1 MICSKPDATLRYE
14 ALLNT
19 FYGKN
24 ILRQYVMPLAEILF
38 VAGFVRLLLFGN
50 QEISSAVVKSIFDY
64 LSFIASYGVLFYL
77 VRLVS
82 RLLFKLQFEDRNIS
96 MMVVSLMSV
105 PFVVKLFLSL
115 MPNMFFVNFFYV
127 YVLYLVWVMS
137 EGVVDVPEGQRN
149 KYMVEISLLIIIIP
163 LLIAL
168 FMKRMVVPNL

>member
-1 MICSKPDATLRYE
+1 
-14 ALLNT
+14 
-19 FYGKN
+19 
-24 ILRQYVMPLAEILF
+24 
-38 VAGFVRLLLFGN
+38 
-50 QEISSAVVKSIFDY
+50 
-64 LSFIASYGVLFYL
+64 
-77 VRLVS
+77 
-82 RLLFKLQFEDRNIS
+82 